1 MTNDKMVAEHYS
13 TKVSIMLRDV
23 KGDILNR
30 YPFSVF
36 SQEELR
42 QQRKKQLYDIG
53 DRVMTFF
60 NDEGSVKHGFEQREG
75 QQDMAFEILDAILN
89 EQHIAVEAGVGIGK
103 SFAYLVPLLLYNQR
117 TGKPVIVATSTIAL
131 QEQLLADVKRLQQ
144 LLKVYPEVI
153 LAKGQTHYICAQR
166 ANEYFADIQAEMRTE
181 IRKAIQDGCQ
191 ERKIFPFD
199 VPTEIWNKINI
210 QAYGKNCSKCH
221 SNCDYRSMRSSLKCT
236 SGVILCNQDFLTSH
250 LMSSRFGNDGLMTSA
265 AEIVVIDEAHNL
277 EDKVRSATT
286 VRFSKGSLC
295 RKVKVA
301 VNAVHPSERHYVEK
315 SVDNAVKAVQAFF
328 QCLEHQVKEQIRTA
342 EQDMKYVERFFFQA
356 DDSSLALLGAMADE
370 ISNASEDIEIHATFG
385 NEFRSDIAS
394 DELMALSMEL
404 SDLSECFK
412 SKLLWIEKHGKETE
426 LVTCP
431 KNTRNNIYS
440 RFFDGSIRTILTSA
454 TLTCS
459 NSPVLEEQY
468 SYFIRNTGF
477 PYQNKGVLSEP
488 KPSPYPYDE
497 HAMIYYCS
505 DLPHPT
511 KEREAF
517 IQAGTDRLIDILEIS
532 GGKALVLFTAKADM
546 EEVYQILEQ
555 KELPFKILMQQQGSS
570 QDKVLKEFRENVNSV
585 LLGTGAYWEGI
596 SIEGKSL
603 SNLVIFRL
611 PFPVPD
617 PIINYKSS
625 IAEDPLMEV
634 QVPEMITKLKQG
646 LGRLIRNYT
655 DTGIVSIIDPRLNDE
670 RPARYRDITWDSL
683 PIQNRTSNIKKLAAF
698 YSQLQEK
705 A

>member
-1 MTNDKMVAEHYS
+1 M
-13 TKVSIMLRDV
+13 
-23 KGDILNR
+23 NR

-75 QQDMAFEILDAILN
+75 QQDMAFEILDAIL
-89 EQHIAVEAGVGIGK
+89 EQQHIAVEAGVGIGK

-131 QEQLLADVKRLQQ
+131 QEQLLIDVKRLQQ

-153 LAKGQTHYICAQR
+153 LAKGQTHYMCAQR
-166 ANEYFADIQAEMRTE
+166 ADEYLADSQAEMRTE

-191 ERKIFPFD
+191 ERKRFPFD
-199 VPTEIWNKINI
+199 IPTEIWNKINI
-210 QAYGKNCSKCH
+210 QRYGKKCTNCH
-221 SNCDYRSMRSSLKCT
+221 SSCEYRSMRSSLKCT
-236 SGVILCNQDFLTSH
+236 SGIILCNQDFLTSH
-250 LMSSRFGNDGLMTSA
+250 LMSSRFSNDGLMTSA

-277 EDKVRSATT
+277 EEKVRSATT
-286 VRFSKGSLC
+286 VRFSKVSLC

-315 SVDNAVKAVQAFF
+315 TVDNAVKAVQAFF
-328 QCLEHQVKEQIRTA
+328 QCLEHQVQEQIRAA

-356 DDSSLALLGAMADE
+356 DDASLALLYSMADE
-370 ISNASEDIEIHATFG
+370 ISKASEDIELYSIFG
-385 NEFRSDIAS
+385 NDFRSDIAS
-394 DELMALSMEL
+394 DELMETAMEL
-404 SDLSECFK
+404 SDLSECFG
-412 SKLLWIEKHGKETE
+412 SKLLWIEKHGKEVE

-431 KNTRNNIYS
+431 KNTRNIIYN

-511 KEREAF
+511 KAREAF

-546 EEVYQILEQ
+546 EEVFQILKQ

-646 LGRLIRNYT
+646 IGRLIRNYT

-683 PIQNRTSNIKKLAAF
+683 PIKNRTSSIKKLAAF